1 MEREELF
8 RKLAKL
14 RRANND
20 GRRAPHKPLMLLWLI
35 NRFVE
40 HGTTEVTYE
49 ELERPVG
56 ALIEEFGPPVKRPS
70 RDRAAMPFVHL
81 ERELWSP
88 SAGDVGSIRPDFPD
102 RGSRLRAVG
111 ARGRLRPAVERLLA
125 DPVTLAE
132 VVESLI
138 DHHFTPAL
146 RESLLEAAGP
156 GLTDFETIAARLVL
170 TTRRPRDPAFPRLV
184 LDAWGRACAMCGY
197 DGRLAGISVGLEAAH
212 IHWHSQRGPDRKDN
226 GLALC
231 VLHHR
236 LFDHGVLGLTTGAE
250 PRLRVSPSYEAETP
264 AGRAVLDLNGV
275 PLRRPADPKAWP
287 AVEYLAWHDREVF
300 RHAPAAV

>member
-8 RKLAKL
+8 GGLAGL
-14 RRANND
+14 RRAND
-20 GRRAPHKPLMLLWLI
+20 GGRRAPHKPLMLLWLI

-40 HGTTEVTYE
+40 RGTTEVTYE
-49 ELERPVG
+49 ELEHPVG
-56 ALIEEFGPPVKRPS
+56 LLIDEFGRPAKRPS

-81 ERELWSP
+81 ERSLWSP
-88 SAGDVGSIRPDFPD
+88 SAEGTGPIPTHFPE

-156 GLTDFETIAARLVL
+156 GLTDFETIAARVVL
-170 TTRRPRDPAFPRLV
+170 TARRPRDPAFPRLV

-212 IHWHSQRGPDRKDN
+212 IHWHSQHGPDRKDN

-250 PRLRVSPSYEAETP
+250 PRIRISPLYDARTP
-264 AGRAVLDLNGV
+264 AGLAVRGLDGA
-275 PLRRPADPKAWP
+275 PLRRPEDPGARP